1 MRDGNIIYALWDGL
15 VEDVASSRPR
25 GLRPSTVRD
34 YLHGQR
40 GRLIRKLEPLRRIY
54 VLPRPGEPTSTR
66 ERTEANI
73 EFGTDF
79 EELTFATELQAK
91 ADRPAR
97 KNFRGKRSYRG
108 QGSNGPKRDGRVG
121 GREGHRGGGK
131 PGGRPGGKPGAG
143 AGKRKSKRSK
153 APASR

>member
-1 MRDGNIIYALWDGL
+1 MSI
-15 VEDVASSRPR
+15 S
-25 GLRPSTVRD
+25 
-34 YLHGQR
+34 Q
-40 GRLIRKLEPLRRIY
+40 
-54 VLPRPGEPTSTR
+54 
-66 ERTEANI
+66 
-73 EFGTDF
+73 
-79 EELTFATELQAK
+79 LQAK